1 MCIRCAYG
9 VYVHTVC
16 VCAYGVLTVCMC
28 LRCVCV
34 HTVCLRC
41 VCAYGVCAYGVL
53 TVLVVHRQAQECGSQ
68 TGTGSWLTDRYM
80 AHYGVWICGTVQKYG
95 IHWYSTCT
103 RFQTKCNGIIWYG
116 MRSMDTVE
124 CDMVCG
130 LVWFGVRYS
139 AVWCAV

>member
-1 MCIRCAYG
+1 MIECSTLPRSKLKHSSSATLKVCYVMCSFQSGVCWAGRRNVCAYG
-9 VYVHTVC
+9 VYVI
-16 VCAYGVLTVCMC
+16 TVCMC

-80 AHYGVWICGTVQKYG
+80 AHYGV
-95 IHWYSTCT
+95 
-103 RFQTKCNGIIWYG
+103 
-116 MRSMDTVE
+116 
-124 CDMVCG
+124 
-130 LVWFGVRYS
+130 
-139 AVWCAV
+139 